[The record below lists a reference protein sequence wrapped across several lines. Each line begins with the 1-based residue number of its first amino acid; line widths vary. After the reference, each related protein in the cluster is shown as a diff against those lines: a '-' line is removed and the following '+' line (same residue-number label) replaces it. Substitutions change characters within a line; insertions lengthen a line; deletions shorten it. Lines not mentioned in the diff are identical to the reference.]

1 MRSLVSRRWSV
12 CPICRISKRRSIR
25 LPKIL
30 KSLLY
35 ASFFASLLL
44 LPAAGCSADTTTT
57 SNEPTVTMS
66 LKQYETLKTS
76 IETLKSNLIKRETLI
91 NEQQQQIKTLKEQLT
106 ASQTQIASSQTSIN
120 QTSEL
125 LTQQSRSLE
134 TLTQQINEQSHKYMV
149 SKRQR
154 DTWAVAAGMLLVGLA
169 AK

>member
-1 MRSLVSRRWSV
+1 
-12 CPICRISKRRSIR
+12 

-30 KSLLY
+30 KLSLSALL
-35 ASFFASLLL
+35 FASLLL
-44 LPAAGCSADTTTT
+44 LPAAGYCAGTTAT
-57 SNEPTVTMS
+57 SNEPTVTM
-66 LKQYETLKTS
+66 LLGQYETLKSS
-76 IETLKSNLIKRETLI
+76 IETLKSNSIKREKLI
-91 NEQQQQIKTLKEQLT
+91 KEQQQQIKTLKEQLT

-120 QTSEL
+120 QTQQQ

-169 AK
+169 VK